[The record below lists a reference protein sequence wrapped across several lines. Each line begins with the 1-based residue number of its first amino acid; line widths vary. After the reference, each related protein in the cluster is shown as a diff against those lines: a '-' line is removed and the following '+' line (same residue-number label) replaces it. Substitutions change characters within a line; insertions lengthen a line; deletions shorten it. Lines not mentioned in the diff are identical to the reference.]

1 MDKHNKIYPIID
13 DNLLSYES
21 ELISIVECN
30 SCDIKKTKH
39 IRRMSSAPV
48 SEKKYRKSQKIDII
62 TPIVHNP
69 TYTHTHTHT

>member
-48 SEKKYRKSQKIDII
+48 SEKKLI
-62 TPIVHNP
+62 TFQLMN
-69 TYTHTHTHT
+69 